1 MSEHEALIEGIHKFR
16 KSDRQLLDTIRNAD
30 EEKSQAAVDT
40 LIDRYRNK
48 VEKSIYFAGAKN
60 EEDREEA
67 RNEYYL
73 KVAQAW
79 RKNRLADIQD
89 VDDPSKWL
97 CGIAKNA
104 TKDYIGKLLRHRKIK
119 VQVKR
124 ELQTLNSSTDTV
136 ERNVIAREQLARV
149 NEEVQKLNPSLR
161 AVAELL
167 IQGYSSEAIIQILG
181 ISAVKVY
188 RRISKIRKKLRY
200 IREGD

>member
-1 MSEHEALIEGIHKFR
+1 MSDHRVLIEDIHKFDQ
-16 KSDRQLLDTIRNAD
+16 SDRQLLDTIRNAD
-30 EEKSQAAVDT
+30 EEKSQAAVET

-60 EEDREEA
+60 KEDREEA

-79 RKNRLADIQD
+79 HKNRLADIRD
-89 VDDPSKWL
+89 IDDPSKWL
-97 CGIAKNA
+97 CRIARNA
-104 TKDYIGKLLRHRKIK
+104 TIDYICKSIRDR
-119 VQVKR
+119 VKR
-124 ELQTLNSSTDTV
+124 EPQTPNLPKDTV
-136 ERNVIAREQLARV
+136 ERDVIAREQLARV
-149 NEEVQKLNPSLR
+149 TEEAQKLNPSLR

-167 IQGYSSEAIIQILG
+167 VQGYSSEAIIQMLG
-181 ISAVKVY
+181 ISAVEVY

>member
-1 MSEHEALIEGIHKFR
+1 MADHGALIEGIHKFG
-16 KSDRQLLDTIRNAD
+16 KSDRQLLKTIRNAD
-30 EEKSQAAVDT
+30 EKKSQAAVKT

-79 RKNRLADIQD
+79 RKNRLADLQD
-89 VDDPSKWL
+89 IDDPSKWL

-104 TKDYIGKLLRHRKIK
+104 TKDYISGLIK
-119 VQVKR
+119 AREIKAKAKH
-124 ELQTLNSSTDTV
+124 ELQTRNSSTDTV
-136 ERNVIAREQLARV
+136 ERDVIAREQLARV
-149 NEEVQKLNPSLR
+149 TAEAQKLNPSLKP
-161 AVAELL
+161 VAELL
-167 IQGYSSEAIIQILG
+167 LKGYSSKAIIQALG
-181 ISAVKVY
+181 ISAVEVY
-188 RRISKIRKKLRY
+188 RRISTIRKKLRY